1 MTLQVFGFKDC
12 QETRKALR
20 FFSER
25 RIAVHFVDLAE
36 RPATRGELG
45 RFAQKFGAAALLDR
59 EGARFRALG
68 LHVSGDSPERL
79 LTRALTEPRL
89 LRTPLVRSG
98 NRLTIGAASEDWRAW
113 VDADRRAT
121 GPAAD

>member
-1 MTLQVFGFKDC
+1 MNVQVFGFKDC
-12 QETRKALR
+12 RETRKALR

-68 LHVSGDSPERL
+68 LRVSGDSPERL
-79 LTRALTEPRL
+79 LTRDKDFYHSTFANLK
-89 LRTPLVRSG
+89 V
-98 NRLTIGAASEDWRAW
+98 I
-113 VDADRRAT
+113 
-121 GPAAD
+121 